1 MYGTMS
7 SVEEYAYTFRM
18 IIPEKSPED
27 LEGIS
32 EKIMENS
39 AQGSSPMIVS
49 TIDDYLTISVN
60 EDTEFP
66 DERLPYAVMLA
77 KTALREHGVERPMF
91 INAYAT
97 RMNGE
102 DLADIHEQ
110 IVIETDEDYIINL
123 TDELMQYELN
133 K

>member
-1 MYGTMS
+1 MS

-18 IIPEKSPED
+18 IIPEKSLVD
-27 LEGIS
+27 LESIS
-32 EKIMENS
+32 EKMMKNS
-39 AQGSSPMIVS
+39 AEGSTPMVVS
-49 TIDDYLTISVN
+49 TIDDYLTISIN

-77 KTALREHGVERPMF
+77 KTALREYGIERPMF

-110 IVIETDEDYIINL
+110 IVIETEEDYIINL
-123 TDELMQYELN
+123 TDELMQHELN